1 MVEITNRTSNRNLV
15 HITDCSMQN
24 NFPLG
29 MLVQSSDDTANWS
42 GNFTDYGEHGQTSSH
57 SKLSMLVY
65 QNSSNDLG

>member
-1 MVEITNRTSNRNLV
+1 
-15 HITDCSMQN
+15 MQN